1 MLFYPIG
8 KQEFSVIRQHD
19 FVYVDKT
26 PWAYRLAKRTA
37 QYFLSRPRRFGKSLM
52 ISTLKELFSGDRA
65 LFQGLWIEPHLAEI
79 EPRPVLH
86 ISFNTLSYKDL
97 GLEAAILQELEGMAE
112 KEGIS
117 LKSKSKGVTA
127 TFREIILQMAA
138 EKPIAILI
146 DEYDKPII
154 DYLDDIAQAEAN
166 RDTLKSFYS
175 VLKNLEK
182 HIHLLFITGV
192 SKFSKVS
199 IFSDLNHL
207 RDLSLDEEFTT
218 MVGFTQEEIN
228 TYFGQRIE
236 EIATKHELSLTAAL
250 EKIRRYYNGY
260 TWDAKEY
267 LYNPFSFLSFMES
280 GQFNNYWFETG
291 TPTFLIKH
299 IRRRHR
305 PEALEGVVVRKGDLS
320 KFDLAKLD
328 PVAVMFQTG
337 YLTVK
342 KIEGSGMDAW
352 LTLGYPNGEV
362 RFSFEQHLLAEFAD
376 QPLSSVNNQLY
387 PIKQSLDA
395 LDAEAFVRHLKAFFA
410 SIPFDTSPPP
420 GRQAPELWEGFFHAL
435 VFLLLRAIGLDVRA
449 EVASAKGRSDAVVI
463 MPSGIWV
470 IEFKLGT
477 ARSAMNQIQKQG
489 YAEPYLEM
497 GKPILLLGLGFDS
510 ATRNVKTSAWKRLD
524 VKGK

>member
-1 MLFYPIG
+1 
-8 KQEFSVIRQHD
+8 
-19 FVYVDKT
+19 VYVDKT

-37 QYFLSRPRRFGKSLM
+37 QYLLSRPRRFGKSLM

-86 ISFNTLSYKDL
+86 ISFNSLSYKDL
-97 GLEAAILQELEGMAE
+97 GLEAAILQELEGVADR
-112 KEGIS
+112 EGIR
-117 LKSKSKGVTA
+117 LKSKGVA
-127 TFREIILQMAA
+127 AVFREIILQMAV

-166 RDTLKSFYS
+166 RDTLKAFYS

-182 HIHLLFITGV
+182 QIHLLFITGV

-207 RDLSLDEEFTT
+207 EDISMEEAFSPIT
-218 MVGFTQEEIN
+218 GFTQQEVVAHFGERIGAIASEAGISEE
-228 TYFGQRIE
+228 
-236 EIATKHELSLTAAL
+236 AAF
-250 EKIRRYYNGY
+250 EKIRAYYNGY
-260 TWDAKEY
+260 TWDAHTY
-267 LYNPFSFLSFMES
+267 LYNPFSMLSFLKT

-299 IRRRHR
+299 IRRQHQ

-362 RFSFEQHLLAEFAD
+362 RFSFEQHLLAEFAA

-387 PIKQSLDA
+387 PIKQSLEA
-395 LDAEAFVRHLKAFFA
+395 LDAEAFVRHLKSFFA
-410 SIPFDTSPPP
+410 SIPFDTAPPP
-420 GRQAPELWEGFFHAL
+420 GRQTPDIWEGFFHAL

-449 EVASAKGRSDAVVI
+449 EVASAKGRSDAVVL
-463 MPSGIWV
+463 MPGCIWI

-477 ARSAMNQIQKQG
+477 ACSAMNQILKQG
-489 YAEPYLEM
+489 YADPYLSS
-497 GKPILLLGLGFDS
+497 GKPIMLLGLGFDS
-510 ATRNVKTSAWKRLD
+510 AARNVKTSSWKRLEA
-524 VKGK
+524 